1 MTQSAETISI
11 IVPLYN
17 EEDSVPVLV
26 ERIVQV
32 MRQEAASF
40 ELLLVNDG
48 SQDATYEAMVK
59 ARQTYGANI
68 RLIDLSRNFGQT
80 AAMQAGID
88 LAEGEIIVTMDGDL
102 QNDPADIPLLVQD
115 MQRRNLDLIQ
125 GWRKNRQDG
134 FFLRKVP
141 SRIANW
147 LIRRLT
153 GIALHDYGCSLKA
166 YRAYIIKQVRLY
178 GEMHRFIPI
187 WATSVTSPNRV
198 GEIEVRHHS
207 RQFGTSKYGL
217 SRTFRVIIDLISV
230 YFFQRFRARP
240 SHFFGLIGLGF
251 GTLGGLILSYL
262 FTLKL
267 VLGQDIGDRPLLIIA
282 VLLIMISMQF
292 LTTGVISEML
302 SRIYFTQDKHS
313 SYAISERSMLAASD
327 EAQKVPQSSAPEEP
341 KQS

>member
-1 MTQSAETISI
+1 MNLTREKISI
-11 IVPLYN
+11 VVPLYN
-17 EEDSVPVLV
+17 EAESVPILA
-26 ERIVQV
+26 ERIVTV
-32 MRQEAASF
+32 MTETTMPF
-40 ELLLVNDG
+40 EVLLVNDG
-48 SQDATYEAMVK
+48 SSDQTYEAMIN
-59 ARQTYGANI
+59 ARQTLGTAV

-102 QNDPADIPLLVQD
+102 QNDPADIPLLVQA
-115 MQRRNLDLIQ
+115 MQQRNLDLIQ
-125 GWRKNRQDG
+125 GWRKNRKDG
-134 FFLRKVP
+134 FFLRKIP

-147 LIRRLT
+147 LIGRLT
-153 GIALHDYGCSLKA
+153 GIVLHDYGCSLKA

-198 GEIEVRHHS
+198 GEIEVRHHN

-240 SHFFGLIGLGF
+240 SHFFGLIGLAF

-262 FTLKL
+262 FTMKL
-267 VLGQDIGDRPLLIIA
+267 VLGQDIGDRPLLIVG
-282 VLLIMISMQF
+282 VLLVMISMQF

-302 SRIYFTQDKHS
+302 SRIYFTQDKHH
-313 SYAISERSMLAASD
+313 SYHISERSVLADRQHPASEHVD
-327 EAQKVPQSSAPEEP
+327 S
-341 KQS
+341 